1 MEINFGNITSNEAVT
16 FGQTYSDEPSIIDTA
31 IRQAIGTILTLDPSV
46 INVDKAVGVVTA
58 DRRNSNCVTCTSYS
72 ESTDHAASQFC
83 QDSEGKCWDQND
95 CTGVGSL
102 CDVVATVVNDCVTCT
117 SFDYNADQNSLTFCQ
132 DSNGK
137 CFSSDDCSGVG
148 SYCHVVTQSGTTM
161 VVTVGAPS
169 ASYVETVTDK
179 LRSGSMDG
187 QLTKLV
193 DKAITTLSRPEN
205 PAGLGH
211 SVGSTTLLT
220 SHALPNAYEATEE
233 DQEKSNQKSISM
245 WFMVCFGVAGVIVVI
260 GAVHVYLM
268 FKYGWDKSGIQAEEE
283 WDEWYDE
290 EAYEEEYEEEETPAL
305 AYEPP
310 KPSYGDDEEG
320 QILEAAEVA
329 GINMNDSQALIAF
342 TKEWKATNT

>member
-1 MEINFGNITSNEAVT
+1 VTGNEAVT
-16 FGQTYSDEPSIIDTA
+16 FGQTYPDELSVIDTA

-46 INVDKAVGVVTA
+46 VNVDKAVGVVTA
-58 DRRNSNCVTCTSYS
+58 DRRNSNCVLCTSYD
-72 ESTDHAASQFC
+72 ESTDHAATQFC
-83 QDSEGKCWDQND
+83 QDGEGKCWSKND

-102 CDVVATVVNDCVTCT
+102 CDVVPTTANDCVLCT
-117 SFDYNADQNSLTFCQ
+117 SYDYNADQSSLDFCQ

-137 CFSSDDCSGVG
+137 CWSPDDCTGLG
-148 SYCHVVTQSGTTM
+148 SHCRVVTQSGTTM
-161 VVTVGAPS
+161 VVTVGAAS
-169 ASYVETVTDK
+169 ATYVETATDE
-179 LRSGSMDG
+179 LRSASMNG

-193 DKAITTLSRPEN
+193 DKAVTSLSRTAGN
-205 PAGLGH
+205 PTGLGH

-268 FKYGWDKSGIQAEEE
+268 LKYGWDKTGIQEEEE

-290 EAYEEEYEEEETPAL
+290 EAYEEEYEEEEQAAV

-320 QILEAAEVA
+320 QILAAAEVA

-342 TKEWKATNT
+342 TKEWKASNT